1 MVSLTNFWVIPSG
14 CRRRKVTPD
23 SKYGV
28 GGSPAISPVSSG
40 KDSPGEPGQAW
51 FPAVSGVEEVE
62 EYTDEEGGEGQDQ
75 DQVSTRHL
83 RRLRK
88 VIWKRPNTERLLG
101 PQLSPLAPSDRVQR
115 WVGSDGVLHSSPV
128 TFEPA
133 CGIVPRWVAFS
144 RGCAAVW
151 LRAVRGP
158 DPPAARASTRT
169 RLKRSGQSESNVR
182 LSPLQT
188 EPSAHNLPTSM
199 TVR

>member
-1 MVSLTNFWVIPSG
+1 M
-14 CRRRKVTPD
+14 
-23 SKYGV
+23 
-28 GGSPAISPVSSG
+28 
-40 KDSPGEPGQAW
+40 
-51 FPAVSGVEEVE
+51 SGVEEVE

-133 CGIVPRWVAFS
+133 CRHRPSLGVLTRMRRCVAQS
-144 RGCAAVW
+144 G
-151 LRAVRGP
+151 
-158 DPPAARASTRT
+158 S
-169 RLKRSGQSESNVR
+169 RSGSARRSSLDEDE
-182 LSPLQT
+182 T
-188 EPSAHNLPTSM
+188 EEERAERIERTTLPPPNGTQRSQLADINEGSM
-199 TVR
+199 MIDTASRDRHEFDVLPCVCR